1 MNGKKNVIQMMAKRG
16 RCQGK
21 INMDRK
27 EVFLAVMLWTMNDNQ
42 KHIKVDGD

>member
-27 EVFLAVMLWTMNDNQ
+27 EVFLAVTLNDNQ
-42 KHIKVDGD
+42 KQVKVDGD